1 MSDTL
6 WLHLDLKA
14 TNIIWTFMAKSQLGR
29 CLNANHISS
38 RITVAIDKQETR
50 ANIKKMAVRHLLRD
64 SKKSLF

>member
-50 ANIKKMAVRHLLRD
+50 ANIISA
-64 SKKSLF
+64 

>member
-29 CLNANHISS
+29 CLNTNHISS
-38 RITVAIDKQETR
+38 RIKVAIDKWVWIIIKVTDATDDTR
-50 ANIKKMAVRHLLRD
+50 NI
-64 SKKSLF
+64 SQISF